1 MTPTELNEIELVEL
15 PAHQVFSELGYETLE
30 GTDLNNERKN
40 YNDVLLIDRLGTK
53 IRQLNPDLPEIV
65 YTTAI
70 NQVKS
75 LTNNTT
81 IENNREFHQMLL
93 AGVKVPY
100 QLDGQ
105 TKYYAIKLVDFE
117 TATNND
123 FLAVRQLIIKQHEQ
137 KRTDHILFVNGLP
150 LVLLEYKDPTNS
162 SADIVQAYKQLG
174 VTNYQKFIPRLFNYV
189 SFLVIS
195 DRTYARYGTMTA
207 PFERFADW
215 NDPENP
221 DKTVANRLDMMQRLM
236 LNKESILEIIQ
247 NYTEYESDG
256 NKTIKKIAQQ
266 HQYLGVKAAI
276 KRTLEVYSQKESVVD
291 KPYSVDKP
299 NKNNDFSDRNK
310 IGIIWHT
317 TGSGKSLT
325 MILYVNIISQI
336 KELENPTFIIL
347 TDRKDLDEQLGDFFE
362 VAGFPYP
369 KPKTAIQEA
378 ESIVDLREKLTV
390 PAGKIIFTTIQ
401 KFQTTQDEK
410 DGMAKYPLIS
420 ERRNIIIIADEAH
433 RSQYK
438 TMAQNLQRALPNA
451 LKIGFTGTPIEK
463 GDKSTTYVFGDVLSA
478 YRISDA
484 VRDRATV
491 EITCQS
497 RLVQLH
503 LQNKM
508 IGADFEK
515 ITEDLDPD
523 VIESLSKKWSELKTM
538 LEDPDRLKV
547 IAKDLVEHFKEK
559 QKVLKGKAMLATST
573 KLAAARYAD
582 LISQIPG
589 APKCTCVISGLA
601 KPLPDDVSEEK
612 KSREETVSKHY
623 KSKAE
628 MIELVRQFKDENND
642 LELLIVCDMYLT
654 GFDAPVTHTM
664 YVDKP
669 LRDHNLI
676 QAISRVNRVHKD
688 KPNGMIIDYIGITDD
703 LKSAFRSYNDS
714 DVKGAMIPT
723 DEIVLYMQNKHLELC
738 NFFTVDIGVDKPYSQ
753 RRQGSYLDDA
763 IEEIL
768 DDIEV
773 RKQFIKNVA
782 ELTKAYA
789 VCTPHPAC
797 QEVEDDLRFFQ
808 LMRRIMSKSVA
819 GILYTPPEKEDAI
832 RDLVEEAIDADE
844 NIRFYDIKY
853 DDEKIDLNK
862 EYLEKIKQISQK
874 NLKMELAYKLLD
886 DAIKARLK
894 GNLTKQKSFQ
904 ERIEKT
910 LSKYHGNFKDS
921 DTLYPEFESVAS
933 DVTAESKRT
942 EELKMTDEEIAFY
955 DIIMMGKEYLE
966 NDSIARKIAIDVTD
980 YLKKNLKIDWL
991 NQDQVKAEIKVG
1003 VTKILLKENFPIEE
1017 MDKVIPVIMQQTENN
1032 YGEMEFEN

>member
-1 MTPTELNEIELVEL
+1 MTPSEFNEINLVEL

-30 GTDLNNERKN
+30 GNDLHDERKN
-40 YNDVLLIDRLGTK
+40 YNDVVLFDRLGTK

-65 YTTAI
+65 YDTAI

-75 LTNNTT
+75 LTNPTT

-100 QLDGQ
+100 QSDGQ
-105 TKYYAIKLVDFE
+105 TRYFAVKIIDFE
-117 TATNND
+117 NIDNND
-123 FLAVRQLIIKQHEQ
+123 FLAVRQLIIEQ
-137 KRTDHILFVNGLP
+137 KKQRRPDHILFVNGLP
-150 LVLLEYKDPTNS
+150 LVLLEYKDKFNTS
-162 SADIVQAYKQLG
+162 TTIVDAHKQLG
-174 VTNYQKFIPRLFNYV
+174 PTNYQKYIPRLFNYV
-189 SFLVIS
+189 SFLIIS
-195 DRTYARYGTMTA
+195 DGSMARYGTMTGD
-207 PFERFADW
+207 FQRFSDW
-215 NDPENP
+215 NDPDNP
-221 DKTVANRLDMMQRLM
+221 DKVVSNRLEMMQRLM
-236 LNKESILEIIQ
+236 LNKETLLDMIQ
-247 NYTEYESDG
+247 NFTEYEPDG

-266 HQYLGVKAAI
+266 HQYLGVKAAV
-276 KRTLEVYSQKESVVD
+276 KKTLDVYPQ
-291 KPYSVDKP
+291 
-299 NKNNDFSDRNK
+299 SDDNK
-310 IGIIWHT
+310 IGVIWHT

-336 KELENPTFIIL
+336 KQLENPTFVIL
-347 TDRKDLDEQLGDFFE
+347 TDRKDLDEQLGGFFE

-369 KPKTAIQEA
+369 KPKTAIMEA
-378 ESIVDLREKLTV
+378 ESIVDLREKLAV

-420 ERRNIIIIADEAH
+420 DRRNIIIIADEAH

-463 GDKSTTYVFGDVLSA
+463 EDKSTTHVFGDVLSA
-478 YRISDA
+478 YKISDA

-497 RLVQLH
+497 RQVQLH

-508 IGADFEK
+508 IGADFDK

-523 VIESLSKKWSELKTM
+523 IIENLSRKWSELKTL
-538 LEDPDRLKV
+538 LEDPDRLDV
-547 IAKDLVEHFKEK
+547 IAKDVVYHFIEK
-559 QKVLKGKAMLATST
+559 QKVLKGKAMLAAST

-582 LISQIPG
+582 LISQIDG
-589 APKCTCVISGLA
+589 APKCACVISGLA
-601 KPLPDDVSEEK
+601 KPLPDDASEEK
-612 KSREETVSKHY
+612 KNREEIVSKHY
-623 KSKAE
+623 KSKSE
-628 MIELVRQFKDENND
+628 MEELVRQFKDEKND

-654 GFDAPVTHTM
+654 GFDAPIIDTM
-664 YVDKP
+664 YIDKP

-676 QAISRVNRVHKD
+676 QAISRVNRVRKD
-688 KPNGMIIDYIGITDD
+688 KPKGMIIDYIGITED

-714 DVKGAMIPT
+714 DVKGAMVPT
-723 DEIVLYMQNKHLELC
+723 KEIIEYMKNKHLELC
-738 NFFTVDIGVDKPYSQ
+738 SYFTVDIGSNKNWKERSHNTK
-753 RRQGSYLDDA
+753 YLDEAND
-763 IEEIL
+763 EIL
-768 DDIEV
+768 GDLNIRKKFIE
-773 RKQFIKNVA
+773 NVA

-789 VCTPHPAC
+789 VCTPDPAC

-808 LMRRIMSKSVA
+808 LMRRSLSKIIT
-819 GILYTPPEKEDAI
+819 GIKYAPPEKEDAI
-832 RDLVEEAIDADE
+832 RDLVEEAIDADD

-853 DDEKIDLNK
+853 DDDKIDLNK
-862 EYLEKIKQISQK
+862 EYMEKIKQISQK

-894 GNLTKQKSFQ
+894 GNLSKQKTFQ

-910 LSKYHGNFKDS
+910 LSKYHGKFEDF
-921 DTLYPEFESVAS
+921 DTLYPELEKVAS
-933 DVTAESKRT
+933 EVTGESKRK

-966 NDSIARKIAIDVTD
+966 NDTIARKIAIDVVD

-991 NQDQVKAEIKVG
+991 NQDQVKSEIKVG
-1003 VTKILLKENFPIEE
+1003 VTKILLKQNFPIEE
-1017 MDKVIPVIMQQTENN
+1017 IEKVIPVIMQQTENN
-1032 YGEMEFEN
+1032 YQEVGFDN

>member
-1 MTPTELNEIELVEL
+1 MTSSELNEIELVEL
-15 PAHQVFSELGYETLE
+15 PAHKLFSELGYETLE
-30 GTDLNNERKN
+30 GVDLNDERKN
-40 YNDVLLIDRLGTK
+40 YNDVLLLDRLGTK
-53 IRQLNPDLPEIV
+53 IRQLNPDLPEII
-65 YTTAI
+65 YTSAI
-70 NQVKS
+70 NQIKS
-75 LTNNTT
+75 FTSTT
-81 IENNREFHQMLL
+81 IENNREFQQMLL
-93 AGVKVPY
+93 AGIKVPH
-100 QLDGQ
+100 QTEGQ
-105 TKYYAIKLVDFE
+105 TRHYAIKIIDFE
-117 TATNND
+117 NPDNND
-123 FLAVRQLIIKQHEQ
+123 FLAVRQLNIEQHALR
-137 KRTDHILFVNGLP
+137 RTDHILFVNGLP

-162 SADIVQAYKQLG
+162 SADIVSAYNQLG
-174 VTNYQKFIPRLFNYV
+174 VTNYQRFIPRLFNYV
-189 SFLVIS
+189 SFLIIS
-195 DRTYARYGTMTA
+195 DRIFARYGTMTT

-215 NDPENP
+215 NDPDNP
-221 DKTVANRLDMMQRLM
+221 DKTVVNRLEMMQKLM
-236 LNKESILEIIQ
+236 LNKETLLEIIQ

-266 HQYLGVKAAI
+266 HQYIGVKAAI
-276 KRTLEVYSQKESVVD
+276 KRTLDVYPQKD
-291 KPYSVDKP
+291 D
-299 NKNNDFSDRNK
+299 NK
-310 IGIIWHT
+310 IGVIWHT

-336 KELENPTFIIL
+336 KELENPTFVIL
-347 TDRKDLDEQLGDFFE
+347 TDRKDLDEQLGNFFE

-369 KPKTAIQEA
+369 KPATAIMEA
-378 ESIVDLREKLTV
+378 NSIVDLREKLTV

-410 DGMAKYPLIS
+410 EGMVKYPLIS

-463 GDKSTTYVFGDVLSA
+463 EDKSTTHVFGNVLSA

-503 LQNKM
+503 LQNKI
-508 IGADFEK
+508 IGVDFEK
-515 ITEDLDPD
+515 ITEDLDPE
-523 VIESLSKKWSELKTM
+523 VTESLSKKWSELKIM
-538 LEDPDRLKV
+538 LEDPNRLEV
-547 IAKDLVEHFKEK
+547 IAKDLVYHFKEK
-559 QKVLKGKAMLATST
+559 QKTLRGKAMLAVST

-582 LISQIPG
+582 LISKIPG
-589 APKCTCVISGLA
+589 APKCTCIISGLV
-601 KPLPDDVSEEK
+601 KPLADDASEEK
-612 KSREETVSKHY
+612 MNREQTVSKHY
-623 KSKAE
+623 KSKSE
-628 MIELVRQFKDENND
+628 MEELVREFKDENND

-676 QAISRVNRVHKD
+676 QAISRVNRVHKN

-703 LKSAFRSYNDS
+703 LKSAFRSYNES
-714 DVKGAMIPT
+714 DVKGAMVPT
-723 DEIVLYMQNKHLELC
+723 EEIVLYMQNKHLQLC
-738 NFFTVDIGVDKPYSQ
+738 NFFTVDIGAEKPYSQ

-763 IEEIL
+763 INEIL
-768 DDIEV
+768 DDVEV
-773 RKQFIKNVA
+773 RKEFIKNVA

-844 NIRFYDIKY
+844 NIQLYDIKY

-862 EYLEKIKQISQK
+862 EYMEKIKQISQK

-894 GNLTKQKSFQ
+894 GNISKQKTFQ

-910 LSKYHGNFKDS
+910 LSKYHGKFEDF
-921 DTLYPEFESVAS
+921 DTLYPEFERVAV
-933 DVTAESKRT
+933 DVTGESKRK

-955 DIIMMGKEYLE
+955 DIIMMGKAYLE
-966 NDSIARKIAIDVTD
+966 NDTVARKIAIDVTD

-991 NQDQVKAEIKVG
+991 NQEQVKAEIRIG
-1003 VTKILLKENFPIEE
+1003 VAKILLKEDFPTNEI
-1017 MDKVIPVIMQQTENN
+1017 DNLIPVIMQQTENN
-1032 YGEMEFEN
+1032 YGKM

>member
-1 MTPTELNEIELVEL
+1 MTPSELNEIELVEL
-15 PAHQVFSELGYETLE
+15 PAHQVFGELGYETLE
-30 GTDLNNERKN
+30 GTDLNDERKN
-40 YNDVLLIDRLGTK
+40 YNDVILESRLGTK

-65 YTTAI
+65 YATVI
-70 NQVKS
+70 NHVKS
-75 LTNNTT
+75 LTKPTP

-100 QLDGQ
+100 QSEGQ
-105 TKYYAIKLVDFE
+105 TRYYAIKLVDFE
-117 TATNND
+117 EPNNND
-123 FLAVRQLIIKQHEQ
+123 FLAVRQLIIKQHQQ

-162 SADIVQAYKQLG
+162 SVDIVQAYKQLG

-189 SFLVIS
+189 SFLIIS

-215 NDPENP
+215 NDPEDP

-236 LNKESILEIIQ
+236 LNKKSLLEIIQ
-247 NYTEYESDG
+247 NYTEYESDR
-256 NKTIKKIAQQ
+256 NETIKKIAQQ
-266 HQYLGVKAAI
+266 HQYLGVKAAV
-276 KRTLEVYSQKESVVD
+276 KRTLDVYQQKD
-291 KPYSVDKP
+291 
-299 NKNNDFSDRNK
+299 NNK
-310 IGIIWHT
+310 IGVIWHT

-336 KELENPTFIIL
+336 KELENPTFVIL
-347 TDRKDLDEQLGDFFE
+347 TDRKNLDEQLGDFFE
-362 VAGFPYP
+362 VAGFPYS
-369 KPKTAIQEA
+369 KPKTAILEA
-378 ESIVDLREKLTV
+378 DSIVDLREKLAV

-410 DGMAKYPLIS
+410 EGMVKYPLIS

-438 TMAQNLQRALPNA
+438 TMAQNLQIALPNA

-463 GDKSTTYVFGDVLSA
+463 EDKSTTHVFGDVLSA

-508 IGADFEK
+508 IGSDFDK

-523 VIESLSKKWSELKTM
+523 VTESLSKKWSELKTM
-538 LEDPDRLKV
+538 LEDPDRLEV
-547 IAKDLVEHFKEK
+547 IAKDLVHHFKEK
-559 QKVLKGKAMLATST
+559 QKTLKGKAMLATLT
-573 KLAAARYAD
+573 KLAAARYTD
-582 LISQIPG
+582 LISKISG
-589 APKCTCVISGLA
+589 APKCTCVISGLT
-601 KPLPDDVSEEK
+601 KPLADDASEEK
-612 KSREETVSKHY
+612 KNREQTISKHY
-623 KSKAE
+623 KSKSE
-628 MIELVRQFKDENND
+628 MEDLIRQFKDENND

-703 LKSAFRSYNDS
+703 LKSAFRSYNES
-714 DVKGAMIPT
+714 DVKGAMVPT

-738 NFFTVDIGVDKPYSQ
+738 NFFTVDIGADKPYSQ

-789 VCTPHPAC
+789 VCTPHPVC

-819 GILYTPPEKEDAI
+819 GILYTPTEKENAI

-862 EYLEKIKQISQK
+862 EYMEKINQIPQK

-894 GNLTKQKSFQ
+894 GNLSKQKTFQ

-910 LSKYHGNFKDS
+910 LSKYHGKFEDF
-921 DTLYPEFESVAS
+921 DTLYPELEKVAS
-933 DVTAESKRT
+933 EVTAEAKRT

-966 NDSIARKIAIDVTD
+966 NDTIAQKIAIDVVD

-991 NQDQVKAEIKVG
+991 NQEQVKAEIRIG
-1003 VTKILLKENFPIEE
+1003 VTKILLKENFPVDEIE
-1017 MDKVIPVIMQQTENN
+1017 KVIPVIMQQTENN
-1032 YGEMEFEN
+1032 YPEVGFDN

>member
-15 PAHQVFSELGYETLE
+15 PAHNIFSELGYETLE
-30 GTDLNNERKN
+30 GTELNTERKN
-40 YNDVLLIDRLGTK
+40 YNDVILEQRLGTK
-53 IRQLNPDLPEIV
+53 IRQLNPDLPQIV

-70 NQVKS
+70 NHLKS
-75 LTNNTT
+75 LTNPTT

-100 QLDGQ
+100 QSEGQ
-105 TKYYAIKLVDFE
+105 TKYYAVKIVDFE
-117 TATNND
+117 NPKNND
-123 FLAVRQLIIKQHEQ
+123 FLAVRQLIIEQHAQ

-150 LVLLEYKDPTNS
+150 LVLLEYKDPTNK

-174 VTNYQKFIPRLFNYV
+174 ITNYQKFIPRLFNYV

-195 DRTYARYGTMTA
+195 DKTFARYGTMTA
-207 PFERFADW
+207 PFERFSDW
-215 NDPENP
+215 NDPDDP
-221 DKTVANRLDMMQRLM
+221 DKTVANRLELMQRLL
-236 LNKESILEIIQ
+236 LNKETLLDMIQ
-247 NYTEYESDG
+247 NFTEYESDG
-256 NKTIKKIAQQ
+256 KKTIKKIAQQ
-266 HQYLGVKAAI
+266 HQYQGVKAAV
-276 KRTLEVYSQKESVVD
+276 KKLLQVYPQKD
-291 KPYSVDKP
+291 D
-299 NKNNDFSDRNK
+299 NR
-310 IGIIWHT
+310 IGVIWHT

-325 MILYVNIISQI
+325 MILFTNLVSQLQQ
-336 KELENPTFIIL
+336 LENPTFVIL

-369 KPKTAIQEA
+369 KPKTAILEA
-378 ESIVDLREKLTV
+378 DSITDLREKLAV

-401 KFQTTQDEK
+401 KFQTTPDEK
-410 DGMAKYPLIS
+410 EGMAKYPLIS
-420 ERRNIIIIADEAH
+420 DRRNIIIIADEAH

-463 GDKSTTYVFGDVLSA
+463 DDKSTTYVFGEVLSA
-478 YRISDA
+478 YKISDA

-491 EITCQS
+491 EITCNS

-503 LQNKM
+503 LLNKM
-508 IGADFEK
+508 IGEDFDK
-515 ITEDLDPD
+515 ITSDLDPD
-523 VIESLSKKWSELKTM
+523 VIEHLSKKWSELKIM
-538 LEDPDRLKV
+538 LEDPDRLQV
-547 IAKDLVEHFKEK
+547 IADDVVHHFTEK
-559 QKVLKGKAMLATST
+559 QKTLKGKAILAAST

-582 LISQIPG
+582 LISKIKG
-589 APKCTCVISGLA
+589 APRCTCIISGTA
-601 KPLPDDVSEEK
+601 KELPDDAPQEK
-612 KSREETVSKHY
+612 KNREEIVSKHY
-623 KSKAE
+623 KSKKE
-628 MIELVRQFKDENND
+628 MEDLIREFKDEDND
-642 LELLIVCDMYLT
+642 LKLLIVCDMYLT

-664 YVDKP
+664 YIDKP

-723 DEIVLYMQNKHLELC
+723 DEIILYMQNKHLELC
-738 NFFTVDIGVDKPYSQ
+738 SFFTVDIGSNLPYQQ
-753 RRQGSYLDDA
+753 RRQGSFLDDA

-768 DDIEV
+768 DDQEV

-832 RDLVEEAIDADE
+832 QDLIEEGIGADK
-844 NIRFYDIKY
+844 NIKFYDIKY
-853 DDEKIDLNK
+853 DDEKVDLNK
-862 EYLEKIKQISQK
+862 EYMEKIKQISHQ

-886 DAIKARLK
+886 DAIKARMK
-894 GNLTKQKSFQ
+894 GNITKQKSFQ

-910 LSKYHGNFKDS
+910 LSKYHGKFENF
-921 DTLYPEFESVAS
+921 DTLYPEFEKVAA
-933 DVTAESKRT
+933 DVTFESKRK

-955 DIIMMGKEYLE
+955 DIILMGKEYLE
-966 NDSIARKIAIDVTD
+966 SDEIARKIAIDVTS

-1003 VTKILLKENFPIEE
+1003 VTKILLRENFPIEE
-1017 MDKVIPVIMQQTENN
+1017 IEKVVPVIMQQTERN
-1032 YGEMEFEN
+1032 YGESRYEH

>member
-1 MTPTELNEIELVEL
+1 MTPSELNEIELVEL
-15 PAHQVFSELGYETLE
+15 PAHNIFSELGYETLE
-30 GTDLNNERKN
+30 GTDLNDERKN
-40 YNDVLLIDRLGTK
+40 YNDVILVDRLGTK

-65 YTTAI
+65 YETAI

-75 LTNNTT
+75 LTNPTT

-100 QLDGQ
+100 QSEGQ
-105 TKYYAIKLVDFE
+105 TKYYAIKIIDFE
-117 TATNND
+117 NSENND
-123 FLAVRQLIIKQHEQ
+123 FLAVRQLIIEQHAQ
-137 KRTDHILFVNGLP
+137 RRTDHILFVNGLP
-150 LVLLEYKDPTNS
+150 LVLLEYKDPTNQ

-174 VTNYQKFIPRLFNYV
+174 ITNYQKFIPRLFNYV

-195 DRTYARYGTMTA
+195 DKTYARYGTMTA

-215 NDPENP
+215 NDPEDP
-221 DKTVANRLDMMQRLM
+221 DKTVANRLEMMQRLL
-236 LNKESILEIIQ
+236 LNKETLLDIIQ
-247 NYTEYESDG
+247 NFTEYESDG
-256 NKTIKKIAQQ
+256 KKTIKKIAQQ
-266 HQYLGVKAAI
+266 HQYLGVKAAV
-276 KRTLEVYSQKESVVD
+276 KRTLDVYPLKD
-291 KPYSVDKP
+291 D
-299 NKNNDFSDRNK
+299 NR
-310 IGIIWHT
+310 IGVIWHT

-325 MILYVNIISQI
+325 MILFTNIVSQI
-336 KELENPTFIIL
+336 KQLENPTFVIL

-369 KPKTAIQEA
+369 KPKTAILEA
-378 ESIVDLREKLTV
+378 DSITDLREKLAV

-401 KFQTTQDEK
+401 KFQTTPDEK
-410 DGMAKYPLIS
+410 EGMAKYPLIS
-420 ERRNIIIIADEAH
+420 DRRNIIIIADEAH

-463 GDKSTTYVFGDVLSA
+463 EDKSTTHVFGEVLSA
-478 YRISDA
+478 YKISDA

-503 LQNKM
+503 LLNKM
-508 IGADFEK
+508 IGEDFKE
-515 ITEDLDPD
+515 ITAELDPD
-523 VIESLSKKWSELKTM
+523 VIEHLSKKWSELKIM
-538 LEDPDRLKV
+538 LEDPDRLEV
-547 IAKDLVEHFKEK
+547 IAKDLVHHFTEK
-559 QKVLKGKAMLATST
+559 QKTLKGKAMLAAST

-582 LISQIPG
+582 LISKIPG
-589 APKCTCVISGLA
+589 APKCTCIISGTA
-601 KPLPDDVSEEK
+601 QELPDDASQEK
-612 KSREETVSKHY
+612 KSREEIVSKHY
-623 KSKAE
+623 KSKKE
-628 MIELVRQFKDENND
+628 MEDLIREFKDEDND
-642 LELLIVCDMYLT
+642 LKLLIVCDMYLT

-688 KPNGMIIDYIGITDD
+688 KPRGMIIDYIGITDD

-723 DEIVLYMQNKHLELC
+723 DEIIMYMKNKHLELC
-738 NFFTVDIGVDKPYSQ
+738 SYFTVDIGSDKPYSQ
-753 RRQGSYLDDA
+753 RKQGSYLDDA

-768 DDIEV
+768 DDQQV
-773 RKQFIKNVA
+773 RKQFIKSVA

-832 RDLVEEAIDADE
+832 RDLVEGGIGADKD
-844 NIRFYDIKY
+844 IKFYDIKY
-853 DDEKIDLNK
+853 DDEKVDLNK
-862 EYLEKIKQISQK
+862 EYMEKIKQISQK

-894 GNLTKQKSFQ
+894 GNITKQKTFQ

-910 LSKYHGNFKDS
+910 LSKYHGKFENFE
-921 DTLYPEFESVAS
+921 TLYPEFEKVAS
-933 DVTAESKRT
+933 DVTAESKRK
-942 EELKMTDEEIAFY
+942 EELKMSDEEIAFY

-966 NDSIARKIAIDVTD
+966 SDEIARKIAIDVTS

-1017 MDKVIPVIMQQTENN
+1017 IEKVVPEIMQQTERN
-1032 YGEMEFEN
+1032 YGESVYEN